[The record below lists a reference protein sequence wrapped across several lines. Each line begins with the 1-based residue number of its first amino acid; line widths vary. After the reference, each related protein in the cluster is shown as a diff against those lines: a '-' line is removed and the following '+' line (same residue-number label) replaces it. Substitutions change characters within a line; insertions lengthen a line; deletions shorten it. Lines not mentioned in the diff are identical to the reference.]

1 MPRMFPSCSAEPRHK
16 CFISTSPET
25 PTCRRSS
32 SAVFP
37 SAGPPRG
44 MLEGRNAASG
54 DGAKRSSSPLRL
66 GCGAA
71 ARWDARL
78 CGAPGPTA
86 PHRDFGAAGGKKRL
100 LESVVRRFVCSEPS
114 QQLQRRRSRCGVCY
128 CRVGAASSMLEGDIA
143 VLTRCAKLFSAP
155 ASPNLTHARSQSG
168 GEWGGMGDVKLSGD
182 PSKAQPNGVLSPS

>member
-1 MPRMFPSCSAEPRHK
+1 MFPSCSAEPRHK

-25 PTCRRSS
+25 PTCRSS

-100 LESVVRRFVCSEPS
+100 LESVVRRFVFFRALPAAAEEEVALRCLLLPGRGS
-114 QQLQRRRSRCGVCY
+114 QQHAGGGHRRSHSLRKALFC
-128 CRVGAASSMLEGDIA
+128 SSI
-143 VLTRCAKLFSAP
+143 
-155 ASPNLTHARSQSG
+155 
-168 GEWGGMGDVKLSGD
+168 
-182 PSKAQPNGVLSPS
+182 SKPDSRP